1 MTSDT
6 RAKARS
12 KGLRM
17 AAKVAGLG
25 GLALAAAGLVEA
37 RATAATANAEGGGAL
52 TATTSAGPSLP
63 LEVWVRQTRGG
74 NCGCSPCWGPPA
86 PPVRSS
92 RARRTARA
100 SRRRA

>member
-6 RAKARS
+6 RANARR

-25 GLALAAAGLVEA
+25 GLALAAVGVVEA
-37 RATAATANAEGGGAL
+37 RATAATGDAGGTVMT
-52 TATTSAGPSLP
+52 TASAGPSLP
-63 LEVWVRQTRGG
+63 LEMWVRQTRGG
-74 NCGCSPCWGPPA
+74 NCGCAPCWGPPA
-86 PPVRSS
+86 PPARSS
-92 RARRTARA
+92 RGRRPRRA